1 MSKHTTNYTASSCVS
16 GRCLF
21 LLVLAVCL
29 PVSRSDCVAQGNS
42 YTSRSDFN
50 AALTSSSIITFEELP
65 PSGFSSVGTSPVSTH
80 GVTFSNVEHRL
91 FITSPNIIYPMAGA
105 GQYLWNFDSSY
116 PVAIFLP
123 SGTTAFGA
131 DFSGGIQPEQTF
143 NATLTAVLEGGQS
156 YSYNFSGLR
165 DSWTFFGI
173 TVPEPIVSIIYSDGG
188 RFEPFGTHEEML
200 DNVSFGTVT
209 TIPEPSTSF
218 IVLLG
223 FVMVFWSR
231 RGGPASSVEDRK
243 A

>member
-1 MSKHTTNYTASSCVS
+1 MSKHTPNYTVSSCVS

-21 LLVLAVCL
+21 FLLLAVYL

-50 AALTSSSIITFEELP
+50 AALSSSSIITFEELA
-65 PSGFSSVGTSPVSTH
+65 PSDFSSVGTSPVSTH
-80 GVTFSNVEHRL
+80 GVTFTNAENRL
-91 FITSPNIIYPMAGA
+91 FITSPNLIYPTAGT

-116 PVAIFLP
+116 PVGIFLP

-131 DFSGGIQPEQTF
+131 DFSGGIQSQQTF

-156 YSYNFSGLR
+156 YSYNFSGVGN
-165 DSWTFFGI
+165 SWTFFGI

-188 RFEPFGTHEEML
+188 GSQPFGTHEEML

-209 TIPEPSTSF
+209 TIPEPSASL

-223 FVMVFWSR
+223 SVIMFCSR
-231 RGGPASSVEDRK
+231 RGPCSFRG
-243 A
+243 